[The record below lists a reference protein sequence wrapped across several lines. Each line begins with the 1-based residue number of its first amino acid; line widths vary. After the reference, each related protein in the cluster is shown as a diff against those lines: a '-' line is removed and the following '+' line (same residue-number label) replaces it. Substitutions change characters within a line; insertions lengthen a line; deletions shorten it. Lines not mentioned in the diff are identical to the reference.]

1 MRTGTTKKRVIVF
14 LIVVFILAIFS
25 IFSNQIKSF
34 VYEKSSDLQALLW
47 QTGMNQRTNEAIRVL
62 TEENQKLLS
71 QLSELEKF
79 KNENEFLRQALN
91 LEMEKEFNLILANAT
106 AKNTF
111 TFKGVTFEDSI
122 LIDKGKNNGI
132 RKDFPVILSN
142 KILIGKIAEV
152 YDSFSRVE
160 LITNKEN
167 MIDVQIQDTDAFA
180 LSKGEGNLKIS
191 LDLFSKDK
199 ELKEDS
205 LVYTSALGGLYPSG
219 LVVGKIKNIQKIDNE
234 PYIKADIVSSFDLFQ
249 LSQVFVIKTTQIIDD

>member
-14 LIVVFILAIFS
+14 LIVAFILAIFS

-91 LEMEKEFNLILANAT
+91 LEMEKEFNLILANTT

-111 TFKGVTFEDSI
+111 TFKGITFEDSI

-199 ELKEDS
+199 ELREDS

-234 PYIKADIVSSFDLFQ
+234 PYIKADIVPSFDLFQ

>member
-1 MRTGTTKKRVIVF
+1 
-14 LIVVFILAIFS
+14 
-25 IFSNQIKSF
+25 
-34 VYEKSSDLQALLW
+34 
-47 QTGMNQRTNEAIRVL
+47 MNQRTNEAIRVL